1 LYPCWSSPK
10 NTRRERKK
18 DVADVKVVGQRGGG
32 MLELVLNGLE
42 VFVDGVYLLLRGL
55 VWLLVAAA
63 LFVVGAAAIGM
74 VVGLVVLL
82 ISLFA

>member
-1 LYPCWSSPK
+1 
-10 NTRRERKK
+10 
-18 DVADVKVVGQRGGG
+18 
-32 MLELVLNGLE
+32 MLELLLNVLE